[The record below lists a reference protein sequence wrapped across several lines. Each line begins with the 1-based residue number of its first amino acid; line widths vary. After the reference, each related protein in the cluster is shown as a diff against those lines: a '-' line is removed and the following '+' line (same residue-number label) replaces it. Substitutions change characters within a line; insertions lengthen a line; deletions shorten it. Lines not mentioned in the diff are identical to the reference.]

1 MQKLPK
7 LFWLL
12 PLIINLLIWPPAFAQ
27 VLDSSDKIGVLE
39 NRDRNGAEIV
49 EQDASAQP
57 LDGTSDE
64 QQTPSRKYVELL
76 IKGPLAEVKPTF
88 VFSSQVK
95 TLRSITKEIDKIRK
109 DDEVAGVLL
118 KIKGLGIGWAKLQ
131 ELRDKITQLRSDGIE
146 VISYLESGGNT
157 EYLLACATDRIVLM
171 PAGMVGLTGLRAEV
185 MFFRGLLDK
194 LDIKADMY
202 AVGKYKSAIEP
213 YMRDTMSEAQRE
225 AMNAILDD
233 LYAQQIEMLA
243 NGRSEIDVVLAADL
257 IDQGPFTAEEAYQ
270 AKLVD
275 TVQYYD
281 ELVQSIEERAEEKI
295 EVVSEYGKKPTKAPE
310 LTGFAGFMKLF
321 SMLAS
326 SKQPSSGEGKPQVAL
341 IYATGPIMSDAPT
354 SPFTTGQVMTP
365 GEMAKA
371 LREAREDSD
380 IRAVVMRVDSPGG
393 SAVASDA
400 IWREVLLTQREKPF
414 VVSMSDVAGSGGYY
428 IAMAA
433 GTIVAEP
440 GTITGSIGVLGGKLN
455 LKGLYNKIGLT
466 KEVITRGQN
475 ANLYSD
481 YGNFT
486 PTERERLQKL
496 LETIYQDFVRKAAEG
511 RDKTEA
517 EIHELAQGR
526 IWTGKQAKE
535 IGLVDE
541 LGGLDTALAIA
552 KKQVGLDPA
561 DEIDIIRLPKPKTIF
576 ETLIEDM
583 EMDMQIPMTS
593 HLPVSTPIEAAL
605 SSFYWLHL
613 FTNESAATV
622 MPFEIIIR

>member
-1 MQKLPK
+1 MQKLTK
-7 LFWLL
+7 LFWMLTV
-12 PLIINLLIWPPAFAQ
+12 ISFLLIWSSAFAQ
-27 VLDSSDKIGVLE
+27 EETVESKVSADSLHE
-39 NRDRNGAEIV
+39 TAN
-49 EQDASAQP
+49 AQ
-57 LDGTSDE
+57 
-64 QQTPSRKYVELL
+64 QKPSRKYVELS
-76 IKGPLAEVKPTF
+76 IKGPLAEVRPTF

-95 TLRSITKEIDKIRK
+95 TLRSITQQIDKIRK

-118 KIKGLGIGWAKLQ
+118 KIEGLGIGWAKLQ
-131 ELRDKITQLRSDGIE
+131 ELRDKIIQLRSGGIE

-157 EYLLACATDRIVLM
+157 EYLLACAADRVVLM
-171 PAGMVGLTGLRAEV
+171 PAGLVGLTGLRVEV
-185 MFFRGLLDK
+185 MFYRGLLDK

-213 YMRDTMSEAQRE
+213 YMRDSMSEAQRE

-233 LYAQQIEMLA
+233 LYAQQVEMIA
-243 NGRSEIDVVLAADL
+243 NGRSEIDAALAATL

-275 TVQYYD
+275 ALQYYD
-281 ELVQSIEERAEEKI
+281 ELAQSIEGPAEEKI
-295 EVVSEYGKKPTKAPE
+295 EVVSDYGKKSTEAPE

-326 SKQPSSGEGKPQVAL
+326 SKRPASEKGKPKVAL
-341 IYATGPIMSDAPT
+341 IYATGPIMSNAPT
-354 SPFTTGQVMTP
+354 SPFTTGQVITP
-365 GEMAKA
+365 GVVAKA
-371 LREAREDSD
+371 LRDAREDSD
-380 IRAVVMRVDSPGG
+380 IQAVVIRVDSPGG

-400 IWREVLLTQREKPF
+400 IWREVLLTQREKPLI
-414 VVSMSDVAGSGGYY
+414 VSMSDVAGSGGYY

-433 GTIVAEP
+433 GTIVAQP

-455 LKGLYNKIGLT
+455 LKGFYNKIGLT
-466 KEVITRGQN
+466 KEVITRGKN

-481 YGNFT
+481 YGDCT

-541 LGGLDTALAIA
+541 LGGLDTAFAIA
-552 KKQVGLDPA
+552 KKQIALDPA
-561 DEIDIIRLPKPKTIF
+561 DEIDIIILPKPKTFF

-583 EMDMQIPMTS
+583 EMDIQIPMTH
-593 HLPVSTPIEAAL
+593 HLPVSTPIEGTL
-605 SSFYWLHL
+605 PSFYWLHL
-613 FTNESAATV
+613 FANESTATV
-622 MPFEIIIR
+622 MPFEIVIR

>member
-1 MQKLPK
+1 MPK
-7 LFWLL
+7 LTTRFWLL
-12 PLIINLLIWPPAFAQ
+12 TVISILLICLPTVAQ
-27 VLDSSDKIGVLE
+27 VLDS
-39 NRDRNGAEIV
+39 RNGEETV
-49 EQDASAQP
+49 EPQVSPDS
-57 LDGTSDE
+57 LDETSDAQE
-64 QQTPSRKYVELL
+64 MPSQKYVELA
-76 IKGPLAEVKPTF
+76 IKGPLAEVRPTF
-88 VFSSQVK
+88 VFSPQAK
-95 TLRSITKEIDKIRK
+95 TLRSITQQIDKIRK

-118 KIKGLGIGWAKLQ
+118 KIEGLGIGWAKLQ
-131 ELRDKITQLRSDGIE
+131 ELRDKIIQLRSDGIE

-157 EYLLACATDRIVLM
+157 EYLLACAADRIVLM

-185 MFFRGLLDK
+185 MFYRGLLDK
-194 LDIKADMY
+194 LEVKADMY
-202 AVGKYKSAIEP
+202 AIGKYKSAIEP
-213 YMRDTMSEAQRE
+213 FIRDSMSETQRE
-225 AMNAILDD
+225 AINAILDD
-233 LYAQQIEMLA
+233 LYVQQVEMIA
-243 NGRSEIDVVLAADL
+243 NGRGEIDVALAAAL
-257 IDQGPFTAEEAYQ
+257 IDQGPFTAEEAHQ

-275 TVQYYD
+275 AIQYYD
-281 ELVQSIEERAEEKI
+281 ELVQSIEERAEEKA
-295 EVVSEYGKKPTKAPE
+295 EVVSEYGKKSMEAPE

-321 SMLAS
+321 SMLSS
-326 SKQPSSGEGKPQVAL
+326 SKQPTSGEGKPKVAL

-354 SPFTTGQVMTP
+354 SPFTSGQVITP
-365 GEMAKA
+365 SVMAEA
-371 LREAREDSD
+371 FREARADND
-380 IRAVVMRVDSPGG
+380 IQAVIMRVDSPGG

-400 IWREVLLTQREKPF
+400 IWREVLLTQREKP
-414 VVSMSDVAGSGGYY
+414 VIVSMSDVAGSGGYY

-481 YGNFT
+481 YGDFT

-496 LETIYQDFVRKAAEG
+496 LETIYQGFVQKAAEG
-511 RDKTEA
+511 RDKTEV

-552 KKQVGLDPA
+552 KKQIGMDPT
-561 DEIDIIRLPKPKTIF
+561 DEIDLIILPKPKTFF

-583 EMDMQIPMTS
+583 EMDIRFP
-593 HLPVSTPIEAAL
+593 LPTPIEQTL
-605 SSFYWLHL
+605 PSLYWLHL
-613 FTNESAATV
+613 FANEPAATV
-622 MPFEIIIR
+622 MPFEIVIR

>member
-1 MQKLPK
+1 MPKLTQ

-12 PLIINLLIWPPAFAQ
+12 VLISPLLICLPIFAQ
-27 VLDSSDKIGVLE
+27 VLESRNGEETVEPEVSPDSSRE
-39 NRDRNGAEIV
+39 
-49 EQDASAQP
+49 
-57 LDGTSDE
+57 TSDAQE
-64 QQTPSRKYVELL
+64 MPSRKYVELS
-76 IKGPLAEVKPTF
+76 IKGPLAEVRPTF
-88 VFSSQVK
+88 VFSPSIK
-95 TLRSITKEIDKIRK
+95 TLRSITQQIDKIRK
-109 DDEVAGVLL
+109 ADDVAGVLL

-131 ELRDKITQLRSDGIE
+131 ELRDKIIQLRNDGIE
-146 VISYLESGGNT
+146 VISYLESGGNV
-157 EYLLACATDRIVLM
+157 EYLLACAADRIVVM
-171 PAGMVGLTGLRAEV
+171 PAGMIGLTGLRAEV
-185 MFFRGLLDK
+185 MFYKGLLDK
-194 LDIKADMY
+194 LEAKADMY

-213 YMRDTMSEAQRE
+213 FMRDSMSETQRE
-225 AMNAILDD
+225 ALNAILDD
-233 LYAQQIEMLA
+233 LYGQQIEMIA
-243 NGRSEIDVVLAADL
+243 DGRGEIDAALAADL

-275 TVQYYD
+275 AIQYYD
-281 ELVQSIEERAEEKI
+281 ELVQSVEGRAAEKA
-295 EVVSEYGKKPTKAPE
+295 EVVSEYGKQSTEAPE
-310 LTGFAGFMKLF
+310 LTGFVGFMKLF
-321 SMLAS
+321 SMLS
-326 SKQPSSGEGKPQVAL
+326 TSKKPTSGEGKPKVAL

-365 GEMAKA
+365 GVMAKA
-371 LREAREDSD
+371 FREAREDDD
-380 IRAVVMRVDSPGG
+380 IQAVIMRIDSPGG

-400 IWREVLLTQREKPF
+400 IWREVLLTQQVKPV

-433 GTIVAEP
+433 GTIVAAP

-481 YGNFT
+481 YGDFT
-486 PTERERLQKL
+486 PTERERLEKL

-541 LGGLDTALAIA
+541 LGGLDTALAIV
-552 KKQVGLDPA
+552 KKQIALDPT
-561 DEIDIIRLPKPKTIF
+561 DEVDIIILPKPKTF
-576 ETLIEDM
+576 LETLIEDM
-583 EMDMQIPMTS
+583 EMDMRLPMPP
-593 HLPVSTPIEAAL
+593 HLPLPTPIGQTL
-605 SSFYWLHL
+605 PGLYWLYL
-613 FTNESAATV
+613 FADEPVATV
-622 MPFEIIIR
+622 MPFEIVIR

>member
-12 PLIINLLIWPPAFAQ
+12 PLIINLLIWFPAFAQ
-27 VLDSSDKIGVLE
+27 E
-39 NRDRNGAEIV
+39 EIV
-49 EQDASAQP
+49 DQEASPDA

-64 QQTPSRKYVELL
+64 QQAPSRKYVELA
-76 IKGPLAEVKPTF
+76 IKGPLAEVRPTF

-95 TLRSITKEIDKIRK
+95 TLRSITIQIDKIRE

-118 KIKGLGIGWAKLQ
+118 KIEGLGIGWAKLQ
-131 ELRDKITQLRSDGIE
+131 ELRDKIIQLRSDGIE
-146 VISYLESGGNT
+146 VISYLEGGGNT
-157 EYLLACATDRIVLM
+157 EYLLACAADRIVLM

-185 MFFRGLLDK
+185 MFYRGLLDK
-194 LDIKADMY
+194 LEVKADMY

-213 YMRDTMSEAQRE
+213 FMRATMSEAQRE

-233 LYAQQIEMLA
+233 LYAQQVEMIS
-243 NGRSEIDVVLAADL
+243 NGRDEIDAALAADL
-257 IDQGPFTAEEAYQ
+257 IDRGPFTAEEAYQ

-275 TVQYYD
+275 GLQYYD
-281 ELVQSIEERAEEKI
+281 ELVQSIEERAEEKV
-295 EVVSEYGKKPTKAPE
+295 EVVSDYSKKSTEAPE
-310 LTGFAGFMKLF
+310 LTGFAGFMRLF
-321 SMLAS
+321 SMLAP
-326 SKQPSSGEGKPQVAL
+326 SKKPTSGEGNPKVAL

-354 SPFTTGQVMTP
+354 SPFSTGQVITP
-365 GEMAKA
+365 EAMAKA
-371 LREAREDSD
+371 LREAREDSA
-380 IRAVVMRVDSPGG
+380 IQAVVMRIDSPGG

-400 IWREVLLTQREKPF
+400 IWREVLLTQREKPL

-433 GTIVAEP
+433 GTIVAAP

-455 LKGLYNKIGLT
+455 LKGLYNKLGLT
-466 KEVITRGQN
+466 KEVITRGKN

-481 YGNFT
+481 YGDFT

-541 LGGLDTALAIA
+541 LGGLDTALTIA
-552 KKQVGLDPA
+552 KKQIALDPT
-561 DEIDIIRLPKPKTIF
+561 DEIDIIILPKPKTFF

-583 EMDMQIPMTS
+583 EMDIQLPMTP
-593 HLPVSTPIEAAL
+593 HPPLPTPIEGTL
-605 SSFYWLHL
+605 PSLYWLYL
-613 FTNESAATV
+613 FGNESAATV
-622 MPFEIIIR
+622 MPFEIVIR

>member
-1 MQKLPK
+1 MQKTTK
-7 LFWLL
+7 LFCLL
-12 PLIINLLIWPPAFAQ
+12 TVIITLLIWSFAFAQ
-27 VLDSSDKIGVLE
+27 EETVEPETDADS
-39 NRDRNGAEIV
+39 
-49 EQDASAQP
+49 

-88 VFSSQVK
+88 IFSSQVK

-109 DDEVAGVLL
+109 DDQVAGVLL
-118 KIKGLGIGWAKLQ
+118 KIEGLGIGWAKLQ

-146 VISYLESGGNT
+146 VISYLESGGNA
-157 EYLLACATDRIVLM
+157 EYLLACAADRIVLM

-213 YMRDTMSEAQRE
+213 YIRDSMSEAQRE

-233 LYAQQIEMLA
+233 LYAQQVEMIA
-243 NGRSEIDVVLAADL
+243 NGRGEIDATLAAEL
-257 IDQGPFTAEEAYQ
+257 IGQGPFTAEEAYQ

-275 TVQYYD
+275 AVQYYD
-281 ELVQSIEERAEEKI
+281 ELVESIEERGKEKI
-295 EVVSEYGKKPTKAPE
+295 EIVSEYGKKPAESPE

-321 SMLAS
+321 SVLAS
-326 SKQPSSGEGKPQVAL
+326 SKQPTSGEGKPKVAL

-365 GEMAKA
+365 SEMEKA

-380 IRAVVMRVDSPGG
+380 IQAVVMRVDSPGG

-400 IWREVLLTQREKPF
+400 IWREVLLTQREKPL

-455 LKGLYNKIGLT
+455 LKGLYNKVGLT

-481 YGNFT
+481 YGDFT

-535 IGLVDE
+535 IGLIDE

-552 KKQVGLDPA
+552 KQQVGLDPA

-576 ETLIEDM
+576 EALIEDM
-583 EMDMQIPMTS
+583 EMDMRIPMTS
-593 HLPVSTPIEAAL
+593 HLPALTPIEGAL

-622 MPFEIIIR
+622 MPFEIVIR

>member
-1 MQKLPK
+1 MPK
-7 LFWLL
+7 LTKLFCMLTVISIF
-12 PLIINLLIWPPAFAQ
+12 LISYSAFAQ
-27 VLDSSDKIGVLE
+27 VSDSR
-39 NRDRNGAEIV
+39 NREEAV
-49 EQDASAQP
+49 EPQVSPDP
-57 LDGTSDE
+57 LDEASDA
-64 QQTPSRKYVELL
+64 QQIPSRKYVELS
-76 IKGPLAEVKPTF
+76 IKGPLAEVRPTF
-88 VFSSQVK
+88 VFSTQIK
-95 TLRSITKEIDKIRK
+95 TLRSIIKQFDKIRE
-109 DDEVAGVLL
+109 DDEVTGVLL
-118 KIKGLGIGWAKLQ
+118 KIEGLGIGWAKLQ
-131 ELRDKITQLRSDGIE
+131 ELRDKIIQLRSDGIE

-157 EYLLACATDRIVLM
+157 EYLLACAADRIVLM

-194 LDIKADMY
+194 LEVNADMY

-213 YMRDTMSEAQRE
+213 YMRDSMSESQRE

-233 LYAQQIEMLA
+233 LYAQQIDMLA
-243 NGRSEIDVVLAADL
+243 NGRSEIDAALAANL

-275 TVQYYD
+275 ALQYYD

-295 EVVSEYGKKPTKAPE
+295 EVVSDYGKKTTKVPE
-310 LTGFAGFMKLF
+310 LTGVTGFMRLF

-326 SKQPSSGEGKPQVAL
+326 SKKPTSGDGKPKVAL

-354 SPFTTGQVMTP
+354 SPFTTGQVITP
-365 GEMAKA
+365 GVMTKA

-380 IRAVVMRVDSPGG
+380 IQAVIMRVDSPGG

-400 IWREVLLTQREKPF
+400 IWREVLLTQREKPL

-466 KEVITRGQN
+466 KEVITRGKN

-481 YGNFT
+481 YGDFT

-496 LETIYQDFVRKAAEG
+496 LETVYQDFVQRAAEG

-541 LGGLDTALAIA
+541 LGGLDTALSIA
-552 KKQVGLDPA
+552 KKQIGMDPT
-561 DEIDIIRLPKPKTIF
+561 DEINLIILPKPKTFF
-576 ETLIEDM
+576 ETMIEDM
-583 EMDMQIPMTS
+583 EMDMRLPMAS
-593 HLPVSTPIEAAL
+593 HLPMPTPIERTL
-605 SSFYWLHL
+605 SNFYWLHL
-613 FTNESAATV
+613 FINEPTAAV
-622 MPFEIIIR
+622 MPFEIVIR

>member
-1 MQKLPK
+1 MPKLTK

-12 PLIINLLIWPPAFAQ
+12 TLISPLLICLPTYAQ
-27 VLDSSDKIGVLE
+27 VLDS
-39 NRDRNGAEIV
+39 RNGDETV
-49 EQDASAQP
+49 EPEVSPDS
-57 LDGTSDE
+57 LHETSDVQE
-64 QQTPSRKYVELL
+64 MPLRKYVELS
-76 IKGPLAEVKPTF
+76 IKGPLAEVRSTF
-88 VFSSQVK
+88 VFSPSIK
-95 TLRSITKEIDKIRK
+95 TLRSVTKQIDRIRK

-118 KIKGLGIGWAKLQ
+118 KIEGLGIGWAKLQ
-131 ELRDKITQLRSDGIE
+131 ELRDKIIQLRSGGIE
-146 VISYLESGGNT
+146 VISYLESGGNA

-185 MFFRGLLDK
+185 MFYRGLLDK
-194 LDIKADMY
+194 LEVKADMY
-202 AVGKYKSAIEP
+202 SVGKYKSAIEP
-213 YMRDTMSEAQRE
+213 FMRDNMSEAQKE

-233 LYAQQIEMLA
+233 LYAQQIEMIA
-243 NGRSEIDVVLAADL
+243 NGRDEIDAGLAANL

-275 TVQYYD
+275 AIQYYD
-281 ELVQSIEERAEEKI
+281 ELVESIEERAEEKA
-295 EVVSEYGKKPTKAPE
+295 EVVSEYDKKSTETPE

-321 SMLAS
+321 SMLSS
-326 SKQPSSGEGKPQVAL
+326 SKKPTSGEGKPKVAL

-354 SPFTTGQVMTP
+354 SPFTTGQVITP
-365 GEMAKA
+365 DVMAKA
-371 LREAREDSD
+371 LREARENND
-380 IRAVVMRVDSPGG
+380 IQAVIMRVDSPGG

-400 IWREVLLTQREKPF
+400 IWREVLLTQQEKPF

-481 YGNFT
+481 YGDFT

-496 LETIYQDFVRKAAEG
+496 LETIYQDFVQKAAEG
-511 RDKTEA
+511 RDKTES

-541 LGGLDTALAIA
+541 LGGLDTALTIA
-552 KKQVGLDPA
+552 KKQIELDPT
-561 DEIDIIRLPKPKTIF
+561 DEVDIIILPKPKTF
-576 ETLIEDM
+576 LETLIEDM
-583 EMDMQIPMTS
+583 EMDMRLPMTP
-593 HLPVSTPIEAAL
+593 HLPLPTPIEQTL
-605 SSFYWLHL
+605 PSLYWLYL
-613 FTNESAATV
+613 FADEPAATV
-622 MPFEIIIR
+622 MPFEIVIR

>member
-1 MQKLPK
+1 MQKLTK

-12 PLIINLLIWPPAFAQ
+12 TVISTLLIWSSAFAQ
-27 VLDSSDKIGVLE
+27 VLDS
-39 NRDRNGAEIV
+39 RNGEETV
-49 EQDASAQP
+49 ESEVSPDSLA
-57 LDGTSDE
+57 GTSDA
-64 QQTPSRKYVELL
+64 QQEPLKKYVELS
-76 IKGPLAEVKPTF
+76 IKGPLAEVRPAF
-88 VFSSQVK
+88 VFSTQIK
-95 TLRSITKEIDKIRK
+95 TLRSITKQFDKIRK

-118 KIKGLGIGWAKLQ
+118 KIEGLGIGWAKLQ
-131 ELRDKITQLRSDGIE
+131 ELRDKIIQLRSDGIE
-146 VISYLESGGNT
+146 VISYLESGGNA
-157 EYLLACATDRIVLM
+157 EYLLACAADRIVLM

-185 MFFRGLLDK
+185 IFYRGLLDK
-194 LDIKADMY
+194 LDVKADMY

-213 YMRDTMSEAQRE
+213 YMRDSMSEAQRE

-233 LYAQQIEMLA
+233 LYAQHVEMLA
-243 NGRSEIDVVLAADL
+243 NGRSEIDAELAADL
-257 IDQGPFTAEEAYQ
+257 IDRGPFTAEEAHE

-275 TVQYYD
+275 TLQYYD
-281 ELVQSIEERAEEKI
+281 ELVQSIEGREEEKI
-295 EVVSEYGKKPTKAPE
+295 EVVSDYGKKPTQVPE
-310 LTGFAGFMKLF
+310 LTGFTGFMRLF

-326 SKQPSSGEGKPQVAL
+326 SKKSTFGGGNPKVAL
-341 IYATGPIMSDAPT
+341 IYATGPIMSDTPT
-354 SPFTTGQVMTP
+354 SLFSTGQVITP
-365 GEMAKA
+365 DIMAKA

-380 IRAVVMRVDSPGG
+380 IQAVIMRVDSPGG

-400 IWREVLLTQREKPF
+400 IWREVLLTQREKPLI
-414 VVSMSDVAGSGGYY
+414 VSMSDVAGSGGYY

-455 LKGLYNKIGLT
+455 LKGLYNKVGLT
-466 KEVITRGQN
+466 KEVITRGKN

-481 YGNFT
+481 YGDFT

-496 LETIYQDFVRKAAEG
+496 LETVYQDFVQKAAEG
-511 RDKTEA
+511 RNKTEA

-541 LGGLDTALAIA
+541 LGGLDTALAIV
-552 KKQVGLDPA
+552 KEQIGIDPT
-561 DEIDIIRLPKPKTIF
+561 DEVDLIILPKPKTFF

-583 EMDMQIPMTS
+583 EMDIRIPMTS
-593 HLPVSTPIEAAL
+593 HLPMPTPIERTL
-605 SSFYWLHL
+605 SNFYWLHL
-613 FTNESAATV
+613 FANESAAAV

>member
-1 MQKLPK
+1 MQKLTK

-12 PLIINLLIWPPAFAQ
+12 TVISTFLIWSSAFAQ
-27 VLDSSDKIGVLE
+27 VLDS
-39 NRDRNGAEIV
+39 RNEEETV
-49 EQDASAQP
+49 EPEVSPDS
-57 LDGTSDE
+57 LDETSDV
-64 QQTPSRKYVELL
+64 QQIPSRKYVELS
-76 IKGPLAEVKPTF
+76 IKGPLAEVRPAF
-88 VFSSQVK
+88 VFSTQIK
-95 TLRSITKEIDKIRK
+95 TLRSVTKQLDKIRK
-109 DDEVAGVLL
+109 DDEVTGVLL
-118 KIKGLGIGWAKLQ
+118 KIEGLGIGWAKLQ
-131 ELRDKITQLRSDGIE
+131 ELRDKIIQLRSDGIE

-157 EYLLACATDRIVLM
+157 EYLLACAADRIVLM

-185 MFFRGLLDK
+185 MFYRGLLDK

-202 AVGKYKSAIEP
+202 TVGKYKSAVEP
-213 YMRDTMSEAQRE
+213 FMRDSMSEAQRE

-233 LYAQQIEMLA
+233 LYAQQVDMIA
-243 NGRSEIDVVLAADL
+243 NGRGEVDAVLAADL
-257 IDQGPFTAEEAYQ
+257 IDQGPFTAEEAHQ

-275 TVQYYD
+275 ALQYYD
-281 ELVQSIEERAEEKI
+281 ELVQSIEGRAEEKI
-295 EVVSEYGKKPTKAPE
+295 EVVSEYGKKSMEVPD
-310 LTGFAGFMKLF
+310 LTGFTGFMRLF
-321 SMLAS
+321 SMFAS
-326 SKQPSSGEGKPQVAL
+326 SKKPTLGEGKPKVAL

-354 SPFTTGQVMTP
+354 SPFSTGQVITP
-365 GEMAKA
+365 TVMAKA

-380 IRAVVMRVDSPGG
+380 IQAVIMRVDSPGG

-400 IWREVLLTQREKPF
+400 IWREVLLTQREKPL

-466 KEVITRGQN
+466 KEVITRGRN

-481 YGNFT
+481 YGDFT

-511 RDKTEA
+511 RNKTEA

-541 LGGLDTALAIA
+541 LGGLDIALTIA
-552 KKQVGLDPA
+552 KKQSGLDPT
-561 DEIDIIRLPKPKTIF
+561 DEIDLIILPKPKTFF

-583 EMDMQIPMTS
+583 EMDIRLPMTS
-593 HLPVSTPIEAAL
+593 HLPMPTPIEQTL
-605 SSFYWLHL
+605 PSLYWLHL
-613 FTNESAATV
+613 FADEPAATV

>member
-1 MQKLPK
+1 MPK
-7 LFWLL
+7 LTKRFWLL
-12 PLIINLLIWPPAFAQ
+12 TLIIHLLIWSPTFAQ
-27 VLDSSDKIGVLE
+27 VVDPRNGEETVAPQAIADSSHD
-39 NRDRNGAEIV
+39 
-49 EQDASAQP
+49 
-57 LDGTSDE
+57 TSDTQE
-64 QQTPSRKYVELL
+64 IPSQKYVELS

-95 TLRSITKEIDKIRK
+95 TLRSITREIDKIRK
-109 DDEVAGVLL
+109 DDQVAGVLL
-118 KIKGLGIGWAKLQ
+118 KIEGLGIGWAKLQ
-131 ELRDKITQLRSDGIE
+131 ELRDKIIQLRSDGIE
-146 VISYLESGGNT
+146 VISYLESGGNA
-157 EYLLACATDRIVLM
+157 EYLLACAADRIVLM

-202 AVGKYKSAIEP
+202 AVGRYKSAIEP
-213 YMRDTMSEAQRE
+213 YTRDSMSEAQRE

-233 LYAQQIEMLA
+233 LYAQQVEMIA
-243 NGRSEIDVVLAADL
+243 NGRGEIDAALAAEL
-257 IDQGPFTAEEAYQ
+257 IGQGPFTAEEAYQ

-275 TVQYYD
+275 VLQYYD
-281 ELVQSIEERAEEKI
+281 ELVQSIEGRAEEKV
-295 EVVSEYGKKPTKAPE
+295 EVVSEYGKKPSEAPE

-321 SMLAS
+321 SILAS
-326 SKQPSSGEGKPQVAL
+326 SKQPTSSEGKPKVAL

-365 GEMAKA
+365 SEMAEA

-380 IRAVVMRVDSPGG
+380 IQAVVMRVDSPGG

-400 IWREVLLTQREKPF
+400 IWREVLLTQQEKPLI
-414 VVSMSDVAGSGGYY
+414 VSMSDVAGSGGYY

-455 LKGLYNKIGLT
+455 LKGLYNKVGLT

-481 YGNFT
+481 YGDFT

-511 RDKTEA
+511 RNKTEA

-535 IGLVDE
+535 IGLVDK
-541 LGGLDTALAIA
+541 LGGLDTALTIA
-552 KKQVGLDPA
+552 KKQIGLDPA
-561 DEIDIIRLPKPKTIF
+561 DAIDIIILPKPKTFF

-583 EMDMQIPMTS
+583 EMDIQIPMTP
-593 HLPVSTPIEAAL
+593 HLPVPTPIERTL
-605 SSFYWLHL
+605 PSLYWLHL
-613 FTNESAATV
+613 FANESAATV
-622 MPFEIIIR
+622 MPFAIVIR

>member
-1 MQKLPK
+1 MPKLAK

-12 PLIINLLIWPPAFAQ
+12 PLVLLLMWCSAFAQ
-27 VLDSSDKIGVLE
+27 EDTVESQVSAGSLDD
-39 NRDRNGAEIV
+39 
-49 EQDASAQP
+49 
-57 LDGTSDE
+57 TSDV
-64 QQTPSRKYVELL
+64 QQVPSRKYVELS
-76 IKGPLAEVKPTF
+76 IKGPLAEVRPPF

-95 TLRSITKEIDKIRK
+95 TLRSITKQIDKIRK

-118 KIKGLGIGWAKLQ
+118 KIERLGIGWAKLQ
-131 ELRDKITQLRSDGIE
+131 ELRDKIIQLRSDGIE
-146 VISYLESGGNT
+146 VISYLESGGNV
-157 EYLLACATDRIVLM
+157 EYLLACAADRIVLM
-171 PAGMVGLTGLRAEV
+171 PAGLVGLTGLRAEV
-185 MFFRGLLDK
+185 MFYRGLLDK

-202 AVGKYKSAIEP
+202 SVGKYKSAIEP
-213 YMRDTMSEAQRE
+213 FMRDSMSEVQRE

-233 LYAQQIEMLA
+233 LYAQQVEMIA
-243 NGRSEIDVVLAADL
+243 NGRGEIDVALAADL
-257 IDQGPFTAEEAYQ
+257 IDQGPFTAEEAYR

-275 TVQYYD
+275 GLQYYD
-281 ELVQSIEERAEEKI
+281 ELVQSIKERTEEKI
-295 EVVSEYGKKPTKAPE
+295 GVVSDYGKQSMEAPE
-310 LTGFAGFMKLF
+310 LTGFAGFMRLF

-326 SKQPSSGEGKPQVAL
+326 SKRSTSGEGKPKVAL
-341 IYATGPIMSDAPT
+341 IYATGPIVSEAPT
-354 SPFTTGQVMTP
+354 SPFTTGQVITP
-365 GEMAKA
+365 DVMAVA
-371 LREAREDSD
+371 LREAREDSH
-380 IRAVVMRVDSPGG
+380 IQAVVMRVDSPGG

-400 IWREVLLTQREKPF
+400 IWREVLLTQREKPL

-428 IAMAA
+428 IGMAA

-455 LKGLYNKIGLT
+455 LKGFYNKIGLT

-481 YGNFT
+481 YGDFT

-496 LETIYQDFVRKAAEG
+496 LETIYDDFVRKAAEG

-541 LGGLDTALAIA
+541 LGGLDSAFAIA
-552 KKQVGLDPA
+552 KKQIGLDPT
-561 DEIDIIRLPKPKTIF
+561 DEIAIIILPKPKTFF

-583 EMDMQIPMTS
+583 EMDLRLPMPA
-593 HLPVSTPIEAAL
+593 HLPIPTSIENTFP
-605 SSFYWLHL
+605 SFHWLYL
-613 FTNESAATV
+613 FTNEFAATV
-622 MPFEIIIR
+622 MPFEIVIR

>member
-1 MQKLPK
+1 MRKLTK

-12 PLIINLLIWPPAFAQ
+12 IVIITLLICLPTFAQ
-27 VLDSSDKIGVLE
+27 EETVEPEAFPDSLDEMSD
-39 NRDRNGAEIV
+39 AQEI
-49 EQDASAQP
+49 P
-57 LDGTSDE
+57 
-64 QQTPSRKYVELL
+64 PRKYVELS
-76 IKGPLAEVKPTF
+76 IKGPLAEVRSTF
-88 VFSSQVK
+88 VFSPSIK
-95 TLRSITKEIDKIRK
+95 TLRSITKQIDEIRK
-109 DDEVAGVLL
+109 DDEIAGVLL
-118 KIKGLGIGWAKLQ
+118 KIEGLGIGWAKLQ
-131 ELRDKITQLRSDGIE
+131 ELHDKIIQLRSDGIE

-157 EYLLACATDRIVLM
+157 EYLLACAANQIVLM

-185 MFFRGLLDK
+185 MFYRGLLDK
-194 LDIKADMY
+194 LEIKADMY

-213 YMRDTMSEAQRE
+213 YMRDSMSEAQRE

-233 LYAQQIEMLA
+233 LYAQQVEMIA
-243 NGRSEIDVVLAADL
+243 NGRGEVDAALAADL
-257 IDQGPFTAEEAYQ
+257 IDQGPFTAEEAHQ

-275 TVQYYD
+275 ALQYYD
-281 ELVQSIEERAEEKI
+281 ELVQSIEGRAEEKI
-295 EVVSEYGKKPTKAPE
+295 EVVSDYGKKPTKVPE
-310 LTGFAGFMKLF
+310 LTGFTGFMRLF

-326 SKQPSSGEGKPQVAL
+326 SKKPTSGVGKPKIAL

-365 GEMAKA
+365 RVMAKA

-380 IRAVVMRVDSPGG
+380 IQAVIMRVDSPGG

-400 IWREVLLTQREKPF
+400 IWREVLLTQREKPL

-466 KEVITRGQN
+466 KEVITRGKN

-481 YGNFT
+481 YGDFT

-496 LETIYQDFVRKAAEG
+496 IETIYQDFVRKAAEG

-526 IWTGKQAKE
+526 IWTGKQAQE

-541 LGGLDTALAIA
+541 LGGLDTALAIV
-552 KKQVGLDPA
+552 KKQIGMDPT
-561 DEIDIIRLPKPKTIF
+561 DEIDLIILPKPKTFF
-576 ETLIEDM
+576 ETMIEDM
-583 EMDMQIPMTS
+583 EMDIRIPMTS
-593 HLPVSTPIEAAL
+593 HLPMPTPIERTL
-605 SSFYWLHL
+605 SNFYWLHL
-613 FTNESAATV
+613 FANESAAVV
-622 MPFEIIIR
+622 MPFEIVIR

>member
-1 MQKLPK
+1 MQKLIK
-7 LFWLL
+7 LFYL
-12 PLIINLLIWPPAFAQ
+12 LIITNLLLIWSSAFAQ
-27 VLDSSDKIGVLE
+27 VLDS
-39 NRDRNGAEIV
+39 RNGEEVPQAIANSSH
-49 EQDASAQP
+49 D
-57 LDGTSDE
+57 TSDAQE
-64 QQTPSRKYVELL
+64 IPSRKHVELS

-88 VFSSQVK
+88 IFSSQVK
-95 TLRSITKEIDKIRK
+95 TLRSITKEIDKIRE

-118 KIKGLGIGWAKLQ
+118 KIEGLGIGWAKLQ
-131 ELRDKITQLRSDGIE
+131 ELRDKIIQLRSDGIE
-146 VISYLESGGNT
+146 VISYLESGGNA
-157 EYLLACATDRIVLM
+157 EYLLACAADRIVLM

-194 LDIKADMY
+194 LDIRADMY

-213 YMRDTMSEAQRE
+213 YMRDTMSAPQRE

-243 NGRSEIDVVLAADL
+243 NGRSEIDTALAAEL
-257 IDQGPFTAEEAYQ
+257 IGQGPFTAEEAYQ

-275 TVQYYD
+275 ALQYYD
-281 ELVQSIEERAEEKI
+281 ELVESIEERGEEKI
-295 EVVSEYGKKPTKAPE
+295 EVVSEYGKKSTEAPE

-326 SKQPSSGEGKPQVAL
+326 SKQPTSGEGNPQVAL
-341 IYATGPIMSDAPT
+341 IYATGPIMSSAPS

-380 IRAVVMRVDSPGG
+380 IRAVVMRIDSPGG

-400 IWREVLLTQREKPF
+400 IWREVLLTQREKPL

-455 LKGLYNKIGLT
+455 LKGLYNKVGLT

-481 YGNFT
+481 YGDFT

-535 IGLVDE
+535 IGLVDK
-541 LGGLDTALAIA
+541 LGGLDTAFAIA
-552 KKQVGLDPA
+552 KKQIALDPA
-561 DEIDIIRLPKPKTIF
+561 DEIEVIILPKPKTIF

-583 EMDMQIPMTS
+583 EMDMRLPMTP
-593 HLPVSTPIEAAL
+593 HLPLPISIEKAL
-605 SSFYWLHL
+605 PKFYWLHL
-613 FTNESAATV
+613 FANEPAATV
-622 MPFEIIIR
+622 MPFEIVIR

>member
-1 MQKLPK
+1 MPK
-7 LFWLL
+7 LTKRFWLL
-12 PLIINLLIWPPAFAQ
+12 TLIIHLLIWSPTFAQ
-27 VLDSSDKIGVLE
+27 VLDS
-39 NRDRNGAEIV
+39 RNGEETV
-49 EQDASAQP
+49 KPQVSPDASDETPKAQ
-57 LDGTSDE
+57 E
-64 QQTPSRKYVELL
+64 TPSRKYVELS
-76 IKGPLAEVKPTF
+76 IKGPLAEVRPTF

-95 TLRSITKEIDKIRK
+95 TLRSITKEIDKVRK
-109 DDEVAGVLL
+109 DGEVAGVLL
-118 KIKGLGIGWAKLQ
+118 KIEGLGIGWAKLQ
-131 ELRDKITQLRSDGIE
+131 ELRDKIIQLKSEGIE
-146 VISYLESGGNT
+146 VISYLESGGNA
-157 EYLLACATDRIVLM
+157 EYLLACAADRIVLM

-213 YMRDTMSEAQRE
+213 YMRDSMSEAQRE

-233 LYAQQIEMLA
+233 LYAQQVEMIA
-243 NGRSEIDVVLAADL
+243 NGRGEINAALATEL
-257 IDQGPFTAEEAYQ
+257 IGQGPFTAEEAYQ

-275 TVQYYD
+275 ALQYYD
-281 ELVQSIEERAEEKI
+281 ELVESIEGRAEEKV
-295 EVVSEYGKKPTKAPE
+295 EVVSEYRKKPTAAPE

-321 SMLAS
+321 SILAS

-365 GEMAKA
+365 SEMAEA

-380 IRAVVMRVDSPGG
+380 IQAVVMRVDSPGG

-400 IWREVLLTQREKPF
+400 IWREVLLTQREKPL

-455 LKGLYNKIGLT
+455 LKGLYNKVGLT
-466 KEVITRGQN
+466 KEIITRGQN

-481 YGNFT
+481 YGDFT

-496 LETIYQDFVRKAAEG
+496 LETIYQGFVRKAAEG
-511 RDKTEA
+511 RNKTEA

-541 LGGLDTALAIA
+541 LGGLDTALAIV
-552 KKQVGLDPA
+552 KKQIGLDPA
-561 DEIDIIRLPKPKTIF
+561 DEIDIIILPKPKTFF

-583 EMDMQIPMTS
+583 EMGMGIPITP
-593 HLPVSTPIEAAL
+593 HLPVPTPIERTL
-605 SSFYWLHL
+605 PSFYWLHL
-613 FTNESAATV
+613 FANESAATV
-622 MPFEIIIR
+622 MPFAIVIR

>member
-1 MQKLPK
+1 MPKLTK

-12 PLIINLLIWPPAFAQ
+12 TITSTLLIWSSVFAQ
-27 VLDSSDKIGVLE
+27 VLDS
-39 NRDRNGAEIV
+39 RNGEEVV
-49 EQDASAQP
+49 EPQAIANSLHD
-57 LDGTSDE
+57 TSDTQE
-64 QQTPSRKYVELL
+64 MPSQKYVELL

-118 KIKGLGIGWAKLQ
+118 KIEGLGIGWAKLQ
-131 ELRDKITQLRSDGIE
+131 ELRDKIIQLRSDGIE
-146 VISYLESGGNT
+146 VISYLESGGNA
-157 EYLLACATDRIVLM
+157 EYLLACAADRIVLM

-213 YMRDTMSEAQRE
+213 YMRDTMSAPQRE

-243 NGRSEIDVVLAADL
+243 NGRGEIDTALAAEL
-257 IDQGPFTAEEAYQ
+257 IGQGPFTAEEAYQ

-275 TVQYYD
+275 ALQYYD
-281 ELVQSIEERAEEKI
+281 ELVESIEERGEEKI
-295 EVVSEYGKKPTKAPE
+295 EVVSEYGKKSTEAPE

-326 SKQPSSGEGKPQVAL
+326 SKQPTSGEGNPKVAL
-341 IYATGPIMSDAPT
+341 IYAIGPIMSNAPS

-380 IRAVVMRVDSPGG
+380 IRAVVMRIDSPGG

-400 IWREVLLTQREKPF
+400 IWREVLLTQREKPL

-455 LKGLYNKIGLT
+455 LKGLYNKVGLT

-481 YGNFT
+481 YGDFT

-511 RDKTEA
+511 RDKTET

-535 IGLVDE
+535 IGLVDK

-552 KKQVGLDPA
+552 KKQIALDPA
-561 DEIDIIRLPKPKTIF
+561 DEIEVIILPKPKTIF

-583 EMDMQIPMTS
+583 EMDMRLPMTP
-593 HLPVSTPIEAAL
+593 HLPLPTSIEKAL
-605 SSFYWLHL
+605 PKFYWLHL
-613 FTNESAATV
+613 FANEPAATV
-622 MPFEIIIR
+622 MPFEIVIR

>member
-12 PLIINLLIWPPAFAQ
+12 PLVINLLIWSSAFAQ
-27 VLDSSDKIGVLE
+27 EEVVEPQAIADSSHD
-39 NRDRNGAEIV
+39 
-49 EQDASAQP
+49 
-57 LDGTSDE
+57 TSDTQE
-64 QQTPSRKYVELL
+64 IPSQKYVELL

-109 DDEVAGVLL
+109 DDEVTGVLL

-131 ELRDKITQLRSDGIE
+131 ELRDKIIQLRSDGIE
-146 VISYLESGGNT
+146 VISYLESGGNA
-157 EYLLACATDRIVLM
+157 EYLLACAADRIVLM

-185 MFFRGLLDK
+185 IFFRGLLDK

-243 NGRSEIDVVLAADL
+243 NGRSEIDAALAADL

-270 AKLVD
+270 AELVD
-275 TVQYYD
+275 TLQYYD

-295 EVVSEYGKKPTKAPE
+295 EVVSEYGKKSTKAPE

-326 SKQPSSGEGKPQVAL
+326 PKQSSSDEGKPQVAL
-341 IYATGPIMSDAPT
+341 IYATGPIMSGAPT

-393 SAVASDA
+393 SAIASDA
-400 IWREVLLTQREKPF
+400 IWREVLLTQREKPL

-535 IGLVDE
+535 IGLIDE
-541 LGGLDTALAIA
+541 LGGLDTALVIA
-552 KKQVGLDPA
+552 KKQAGLDPT

-583 EMDMQIPMTS
+583 EMDMRIPMTS
-593 HLPVSTPIEAAL
+593 HLPVSTPIEGAL

-613 FTNESAATV
+613 FTSEPAATV
-622 MPFEIIIR
+622 MPFEIVIR

>member
-1 MQKLPK
+1 MPK
-7 LFWLL
+7 LTKRFWLL
-12 PLIINLLIWPPAFAQ
+12 TLIIHLLIWPPTFAQ
-27 VLDSSDKIGVLE
+27 VLDS
-39 NRDRNGAEIV
+39 RNGEETV
-49 EQDASAQP
+49 EPQVSTD
-57 LDGTSDE
+57 TSDE
-64 QQTPSRKYVELL
+64 TPEAQEIPSRKYVELS
-76 IKGPLAEVKPTF
+76 IEGPLAEVKPTF

-95 TLRSITKEIDKIRK
+95 TLRSITKEIDKIRT

-118 KIKGLGIGWAKLQ
+118 KIEGLGIGWAKLQ
-131 ELRDKITQLRSDGIE
+131 ELRDKIIQLRSEGIE
-146 VISYLESGGNT
+146 VISYLESGGNA
-157 EYLLACATDRIVLM
+157 EYLLACAADQIVLM
-171 PAGMVGLTGLRAEV
+171 PAGLVGLTGLRAEV

-213 YMRDTMSEAQRE
+213 YMRDSMSEAQRE
-225 AMNAILDD
+225 VMNAILDD
-233 LYAQQIEMLA
+233 LHAQQVEMLA
-243 NGRSEIDVVLAADL
+243 NGRSEIDAALAAEL
-257 IDQGPFTAEEAYQ
+257 IGQGPFTAEEAYQ

-275 TVQYYD
+275 ALQYYD

-295 EVVSEYGKKPTKAPE
+295 EVVSEYGKKPTEAPE

-326 SKQPSSGEGKPQVAL
+326 KKQPSSGEGKPQVAL
-341 IYATGPIMSDAPT
+341 IYATGPIMSDAPN

-365 GEMAKA
+365 DEMAKA
-371 LREAREDSD
+371 LREAREESD
-380 IRAVVMRVDSPGG
+380 IQAVVMRVDSPGG

-400 IWREVLLTQREKPF
+400 IWREVLLTQREKPLI
-414 VVSMSDVAGSGGYY
+414 VSMSDVAGSGGYY

-455 LKGLYNKIGLT
+455 LKGFYNKVGLT

-481 YGNFT
+481 YGDFT

-511 RDKTEA
+511 RKKTEA

-552 KKQVGLDPA
+552 KKQIGLDPA
-561 DEIDIIRLPKPKTIF
+561 DEIDIIILPKPKTFF

-583 EMDMQIPMTS
+583 EMDIQIPMTP
-593 HLPVSTPIEAAL
+593 HLAVPTPIERTL
-605 SSFYWLHL
+605 PSLYWLHL
-613 FTNESAATV
+613 FANESAATV
-622 MPFEIIIR
+622 MPFEIVIR

>member
-1 MQKLPK
+1 MPKLTK

-12 PLIINLLIWPPAFAQ
+12 TVISTLLIWYSAFAQ
-27 VLDSSDKIGVLE
+27 EEAVEPQVSPDSSHE
-39 NRDRNGAEIV
+39 
-49 EQDASAQP
+49 
-57 LDGTSDE
+57 TSNA
-64 QQTPSRKYVELL
+64 QQTPSRKYVELS
-76 IKGPLAEVKPTF
+76 IKGPLAEVRPTF
-88 VFSSQVK
+88 VFSPSIK
-95 TLRSITKEIDKIRK
+95 TLRSITKQIDKIRK
-109 DDEVAGVLL
+109 DGEVTGVLL
-118 KIKGLGIGWAKLQ
+118 KIEGLGIGWAKLQ
-131 ELRDKITQLRSDGIE
+131 ELRDKIIQLRSGGIE
-146 VISYLESGGNT
+146 VISYLESGGNA
-157 EYLLACATDRIVLM
+157 EYLLACAADRVVLM

-185 MFFRGLLDK
+185 MFYRGLLDK

-213 YMRDTMSEAQRE
+213 FMRDSMSEAQRE
-225 AMNAILDD
+225 AMTAILDD
-233 LYAQQIEMLA
+233 LYAQQVEMIA
-243 NGRSEIDVVLAADL
+243 NGRSEIDAALAVDL

-275 TVQYYD
+275 AIQYYD
-281 ELVQSIEERAEEKI
+281 ELVQSIEERAEEKA
-295 EVVSEYGKKPTKAPE
+295 EVVSEYGKKPTEAPE

-326 SKQPSSGEGKPQVAL
+326 SKQPTSRAGKPKVAL

-354 SPFTTGQVMTP
+354 SPFTTGQVITP
-365 GEMAKA
+365 SVMGKA

-380 IRAVVMRVDSPGG
+380 IQAVIMRVDSPGG

-400 IWREVLLTQREKPF
+400 IWREVLLTQREKPLI
-414 VVSMSDVAGSGGYY
+414 VSMSDVAGSGGYY

-481 YGNFT
+481 YGDFT

-517 EIHELAQGR
+517 AIHELAQGR

-552 KKQVGLDPA
+552 KKQIALDPT
-561 DEIDIIRLPKPKTIF
+561 DEIDIIILPKPKTFF

-583 EMDMQIPMTS
+583 EMGIRLPITS
-593 HLPVSTPIEAAL
+593 HLPLPTPIEHAL
-605 SSFYWLHL
+605 PSFYWLHL
-613 FTNESAATV
+613 FTNEPAATV
-622 MPFEIIIR
+622 MPFEIVIR

>member
-1 MQKLPK
+1 MPK
-7 LFWLL
+7 LTKLFCMLTV
-12 PLIINLLIWPPAFAQ
+12 ITTLLILSSAFAQ
-27 VLDSSDKIGVLE
+27 VLDS
-39 NRDRNGAEIV
+39 RNGEDAV
-49 EQDASAQP
+49 EPQVSPDSSQETSNAQDM
-57 LDGTSDE
+57 
-64 QQTPSRKYVELL
+64 PSRKYVELS
-76 IKGPLAEVKPTF
+76 IKGPLAEVRPTF
-88 VFSSQVK
+88 VFSPSIK
-95 TLRSITKEIDKIRK
+95 TLRSITKQIDKIGK

-118 KIKGLGIGWAKLQ
+118 KIEGLGIGWAKLQ
-131 ELRDKITQLRSDGIE
+131 ELRDKIIQLRSGGIE
-146 VISYLESGGNT
+146 VISYLESGGNA

-185 MFFRGLLDK
+185 MFYRGLLDK

-202 AVGKYKSAIEP
+202 AFGKYKSAIEP
-213 YMRDTMSEAQRE
+213 FMRDSMSEAQRE

-233 LYAQQIEMLA
+233 LYAQQVEMIA
-243 NGRSEIDVVLAADL
+243 NGRGEIDAVLAADL

-275 TVQYYD
+275 AIQYYD
-281 ELVQSIEERAEEKI
+281 ELVQSTEERAEEKA
-295 EVVSEYGKKPTKAPE
+295 EVVSEYGKRSTEAPE

-321 SMLAS
+321 SMLSS
-326 SKQPSSGEGKPQVAL
+326 SKQPTSGTGKPKVAL

-354 SPFTTGQVMTP
+354 SPFTTGQTITP
-365 GEMAKA
+365 GVMAEA
-371 LREAREDSD
+371 LREARENSD
-380 IRAVVMRVDSPGG
+380 IQAVIMRVDSPGG

-400 IWREVLLTQREKPF
+400 IWREVLLTQQEKP
-414 VVSMSDVAGSGGYY
+414 VIVSMSDVAGSGGYY

-481 YGNFT
+481 YGDFT

-517 EIHELAQGR
+517 AIHELAQGR

-552 KKQVGLDPA
+552 KKQIALDPS
-561 DEIDIIRLPKPKTIF
+561 DEVDIIILPKPKTFF

-583 EMDMQIPMTS
+583 EMDIQLPITP
-593 HLPVSTPIEAAL
+593 HLPLPAPIEHAL
-605 SSFYWLHL
+605 PSFYWLHL
-613 FTNESAATV
+613 FTNEPAATV
-622 MPFEIIIR
+622 MPFEIVIR

>member
-1 MQKLPK
+1 MQKLTK

-12 PLIINLLIWPPAFAQ
+12 TLISALLICPTAFA
-27 VLDSSDKIGVLE
+27 E
-39 NRDRNGAEIV
+39 EEAV
-49 EQDASAQP
+49 EPNVSES
-57 LDGTSDE
+57 LHETSDA
-64 QQTPSRKYVELL
+64 QQIPPRKYVELS
-76 IKGPLAEVKPTF
+76 IRGPLAEVKPTY
-88 VFSSQVK
+88 VFSTQVK
-95 TLRSITKEIDKIRK
+95 TLRSITKQIDKIRK
-109 DDEVAGVLL
+109 DDEVTGVLL
-118 KIKGLGIGWAKLQ
+118 KIEGLGIGWAKLQ
-131 ELRDKITQLRSDGIE
+131 ELRDKIIQLRSGGVE
-146 VISYLESGGNT
+146 VISYLESGGNA
-157 EYLLACATDRIVLM
+157 EYLLACAADQIVLM

-185 MFFRGLLDK
+185 MFYRGLLDK

-202 AVGKYKSAIEP
+202 AVGEYKSAIEP
-213 YMRDTMSEAQRE
+213 YMRDSMSEAQRE

-233 LYAQQIEMLA
+233 LYAQQVEMIS
-243 NGRSEIDVVLAADL
+243 NGRDEIDAALAADL

-275 TVQYYD
+275 EIQYYD
-281 ELVQSIEERAEEKI
+281 ELVKSIEGRAEEKI
-295 EVVSEYGKKPTKAPE
+295 EVVLDYGKKSTEAPE
-310 LTGFAGFMKLF
+310 LAGFVGFMRLF
-321 SMLAS
+321 SMLAP
-326 SKQPSSGEGKPQVAL
+326 SKRPTSGVGKPKIAL

-354 SPFTTGQVMTP
+354 SPFTTGQVITP
-365 GEMAKA
+365 GVMAEA
-371 LREAREDSD
+371 LREAREDSA
-380 IRAVVMRVDSPGG
+380 IQAVIMRIDSPGG

-400 IWREVLLTQREKPF
+400 IWREVLLTQREKPL

-466 KEVITRGQN
+466 KEIITRGQN

-481 YGNFT
+481 YGDFT

-541 LGGLDTALAIA
+541 LGGLDAALAIA
-552 KKQVGLDPA
+552 KKQIALDPT
-561 DEIDIIRLPKPKTIF
+561 DEIDLIILPKPKTFF

-583 EMDMQIPMTS
+583 EMDIRLPITP
-593 HLPVSTPIEAAL
+593 HLPLPTLIEHAL
-605 SSFYWLHL
+605 PSFYWLHL
-613 FTNESAATV
+613 FANEPAATV
-622 MPFEIIIR
+622 MPFEIVIR

>member
-1 MQKLPK
+1 MQKAIK

-12 PLIINLLIWPPAFAQ
+12 PFITLLTWSFAFAQ
-27 VLDSSDKIGVLE
+27 AEPVEPETSTDSL
-39 NRDRNGAEIV
+39 A
-49 EQDASAQP
+49 
-57 LDGTSDE
+57 GTSDE
-64 QQTPSRKYVELL
+64 QQTPSRTYVELS
-76 IKGPLAEVKPTF
+76 IRGPLAEVKPTF
-88 VFSSQVK
+88 VFSPSVK
-95 TLRSITKEIDKIRK
+95 TLRSITKQIDKIRK

-118 KIKGLGIGWAKLQ
+118 KIHGLGIGWAKLQ
-131 ELRDKITQLRSDGIE
+131 ELRDKIIQLRSDGIE
-146 VISYLESGGNT
+146 VISYLESGGNV
-157 EYLLACATDRIVLM
+157 EYLLACAADQIVLM

-185 MFFRGLLDK
+185 MFYSGLLDK
-194 LDIKADMY
+194 LEVKADMY

-213 YMRDTMSEAQRE
+213 FTRDSMSDAQRE

-233 LYAQQIEMLA
+233 LYEQQVEMIA
-243 NGRSEIDVVLAADL
+243 NGRGEIDAALAVNL

-275 TVQYYD
+275 GLQYYD
-281 ELVQSIEERAEEKI
+281 ELVKSVEERAEERI
-295 EVVSEYGKKPTKAPE
+295 EVVSDYGKRSTQAPD
-310 LTGFAGFMKLF
+310 LTGFTGFMRFF
-321 SMLAS
+321 SMLTS
-326 SKQPSSGEGKPQVAL
+326 SKRPDAGIGKPKIAL
-341 IYATGPIMSDAPT
+341 IYATGPIMSDTPV
-354 SPFTTGQVMTP
+354 SPFTTEQVITP
-365 GEMAKA
+365 GTVAKA

-380 IRAVVMRVDSPGG
+380 IQAVVMRVDSPGG
-393 SAVASDA
+393 SAIASDA

-414 VVSMSDVAGSGGYY
+414 VVSMSDIAGSGGYY

-466 KEVITRGQN
+466 KEVITRGKN

-481 YGNFT
+481 YGDFT
-486 PTERERLQKL
+486 PTERERLHKL
-496 LETIYQDFVRKAAEG
+496 IETIYGDFVRKAAEG

-541 LGGLDTALAIA
+541 LGGLDTALTIA
-552 KKQVGLDPA
+552 KKQIELDPT
-561 DEIDIIRLPKPKTIF
+561 DEVDIIILPKPKTFF

-583 EMDMQIPMTS
+583 EMEIQLPVTP
-593 HLPVSTPIEAAL
+593 HLPIPTPLEGSL
-605 SSFYWLHL
+605 SSLYWLHL
-613 FTNESAATV
+613 FGNESVAAV
-622 MPFEIIIR
+622 MPFEIVIR

>member
-1 MQKLPK
+1 MQKLIK
-7 LFWLL
+7 LFYL
-12 PLIINLLIWPPAFAQ
+12 LIITNLLLIWSSAFAQ
-27 VLDSSDKIGVLE
+27 VLDS
-39 NRDRNGAEIV
+39 RNGEEVPQAIANSSH
-49 EQDASAQP
+49 D
-57 LDGTSDE
+57 TSDTQE
-64 QQTPSRKYVELL
+64 MSSQKYVELL

-118 KIKGLGIGWAKLQ
+118 KIEGLGVGWAKLQ
-131 ELRDKITQLRSDGIE
+131 ELRDKIIQLRSDGIE
-146 VISYLESGGNT
+146 VISYLESGGNA
-157 EYLLACATDRIVLM
+157 EYLLACAADRIVLM
-171 PAGMVGLTGLRAEV
+171 PAGLVGLTGLRAEV

-202 AVGKYKSAIEP
+202 AAGKYKSAIEP
-213 YMRDTMSEAQRE
+213 YMRDTMSEPQRE
-225 AMNAILDD
+225 VMNAILDD

-243 NGRSEIDVVLAADL
+243 NGRSEIDTALAAEL
-257 IDQGPFTAEEAYQ
+257 IGQGPFTAEEAYQ

-275 TVQYYD
+275 ALQYYD
-281 ELVQSIEERAEEKI
+281 ELVESIEERGEEKI
-295 EVVSEYGKKPTKAPE
+295 EVVSEYGKKSTEAPE

-326 SKQPSSGEGKPQVAL
+326 SKQPTSGEGNPKVAL
-341 IYATGPIMSDAPT
+341 IYATGPIMSNAPS

-380 IRAVVMRVDSPGG
+380 IRAVVMRIDSPGG

-400 IWREVLLTQREKPF
+400 IWREVLLTQREKPL

-455 LKGLYNKIGLT
+455 LKGLYNKVGLT
-466 KEVITRGQN
+466 KEIITRGQN

-481 YGNFT
+481 YGDFT

-535 IGLVDE
+535 IGLVDK

-552 KKQVGLDPA
+552 KKQIALDPA
-561 DEIDIIRLPKPKTIF
+561 DEIEVIILPKPKTIF

-583 EMDMQIPMTS
+583 EMDMRLPMTP
-593 HLPVSTPIEAAL
+593 HLPLPTSIEKAL
-605 SSFYWLHL
+605 PKFYWLHL
-613 FTNESAATV
+613 FANEPAATV
-622 MPFEIIIR
+622 MPFEIVIR

>member
-1 MQKLPK
+1 ML
-7 LFWLL
+7 
-12 PLIINLLIWPPAFAQ
+12 NYR
-27 VLDSSDKIGVLE
+27 S
-39 NRDRNGAEIV
+39 RDHLQRSNPHLCI
-49 EQDASAQP
+49 
-57 LDGTSDE
+57 
-64 QQTPSRKYVELL
+64 
-76 IKGPLAEVKPTF
+76 F
-88 VFSSQVK
+88 VTQVK
-95 TLRSITKEIDKIRK
+95 TLRSIIKQLDNIRK
-109 DDEVAGVLL
+109 DDEIAGVLL
-118 KIKGLGIGWAKLQ
+118 KIEGLGIGWAKLQ
-131 ELRDKITQLRSDGIE
+131 ELRDKIIQLRSGGIE

-157 EYLLACATDRIVLM
+157 EYLLACAADRIVLM

-202 AVGKYKSAIEP
+202 TVGKYKSAVEP
-213 YMRDTMSEAQRE
+213 FMRDSMSEAQKE
-225 AMNAILDD
+225 AMNVILDD
-233 LYAQQIEMLA
+233 LYGQQVEMIA
-243 NGRSEIDVVLAADL
+243 NGRGEIDAALAAAL

-275 TVQYYD
+275 AIQYYD
-281 ELVQSIEERAEEKI
+281 ELVQSVEGRAEEKI
-295 EVVSEYGKKPTKAPE
+295 EIVSDFDKKSTAAPE
-310 LTGFAGFMKLF
+310 LTGFAGFMRLF
-321 SMLAS
+321 SMLTAS
-326 SKQPSSGEGKPQVAL
+326 KRPTFGRGKPKVAL
-341 IYATGPIMSDAPT
+341 VYATGPIMPDAPT
-354 SPFTTGQVMTP
+354 GPFSTGQVMTP
-365 GEMAKA
+365 GVMAKA
-371 LREAREDSD
+371 FREAREDRD
-380 IRAVVMRVDSPGG
+380 VQAVIMRVDSPGG

-400 IWREVLLTQREKPF
+400 IWREVLLTQREKPV

-466 KEVITRGQN
+466 KEIITRGKN

-481 YGNFT
+481 YGDFT

-552 KKQVGLDPA
+552 KKQIGIAPT
-561 DEIDIIRLPKPKTIF
+561 DEIDIIILPKPKTLF

-583 EMDMQIPMTS
+583 EMDIRIPVASHIPVPTS
-593 HLPVSTPIEAAL
+593 MDRVLP
-605 SSFYWLHL
+605 SFYWLHL
-613 FTNESAATV
+613 FADESVATV
-622 MPFEIIIR
+622 MPFEIVIR

>member
-1 MQKLPK
+1 MPK
-7 LFWLL
+7 LTKRFWLL
-12 PLIINLLIWPPAFAQ
+12 TVISTLLICSSVFAQ
-27 VLDSSDKIGVLE
+27 VLDS
-39 NRDRNGAEIV
+39 RNGEEAV
-49 EQDASAQP
+49 EPQVPANS
-57 LDGTSDE
+57 LDETSDAQE
-64 QQTPSRKYVELL
+64 MPSQKYVELA
-76 IKGPLAEVKPTF
+76 IKGPLAEVRPTF
-88 VFSSQVK
+88 VFSPQVK
-95 TLRSITKEIDKIRK
+95 TLRSITKQIDKIRK

-118 KIKGLGIGWAKLQ
+118 KIEGLGIGWAKLQ
-131 ELRDKITQLRSDGIE
+131 ELRDKIIQLRSDGIE

-157 EYLLACATDRIVLM
+157 EYLLACAADQIVLM

-185 MFFRGLLDK
+185 MFYRGLLDK
-194 LDIKADMY
+194 LEVKADMY

-213 YMRDTMSEAQRE
+213 YMRDSMSEAQRE

-233 LYAQQIEMLA
+233 LYAQQVEMIA
-243 NGRSEIDVVLAADL
+243 NGRGEIDVALAANL
-257 IDQGPFTAEEAYQ
+257 IDQGPFTAEEAHQ

-275 TVQYYD
+275 ALQYYD
-281 ELVQSIEERAEEKI
+281 ELVQSIEERAAAKT
-295 EVVSEYGKKPTKAPE
+295 EVVSEYGKKSTTAPE
-310 LTGFAGFMKLF
+310 LTGFAGFMRLF
-321 SMLAS
+321 SMLSS
-326 SKQPSSGEGKPQVAL
+326 SKQPTSGEGKAKVAL
-341 IYATGPIMSDAPT
+341 IYATGPIMPDAPT
-354 SPFTTGQVMTP
+354 SPFTTGQVITP
-365 GEMAKA
+365 GVMAEA

-380 IRAVVMRVDSPGG
+380 IQAVIMRVDSPGG

-400 IWREVLLTQREKPF
+400 IWREVLLTQREKPLI
-414 VVSMSDVAGSGGYY
+414 VSMSDVAGSGGYY

-481 YGNFT
+481 YGDFT

-496 LETIYQDFVRKAAEG
+496 LETIYQGFVRRAAEG

-552 KKQVGLDPA
+552 KKQIALDPT
-561 DEIDIIRLPKPKTIF
+561 DEIDLIILPKPKTFF

-583 EMDMQIPMTS
+583 EMDIRLPMTS
-593 HLPVSTPIEAAL
+593 HLPLPTPIEQTL
-605 SSFYWLHL
+605 PSFYWLYL
-613 FTNESAATV
+613 FVNEPAATV
-622 MPFEIIIR
+622 MPFEIVIR